1 MDGAF
6 PSQKGQSFDN
16 IPGGNGYGRGNGGG
30 SGGGGQRRG
39 FRGTA
44 ENAKTKLCTRW
55 LQGDCR
61 FGDRCNFA
69 HGEHELR
76 KLPARDE
83 NGAAGG
89 PPPAGG
95 RFGGGRGRGGYGYGG
110 RGGGGPPGG
119 AGYRGQGGRGPQG
132 GYDEYYQGGPP
143 GGYGGGYPGGQPNY
157 QGGYGMEHPQQ
168 GTGGYGPVGGQQA
181 DPSGGQRGPGQN
193 MQQEEVWAQQGY
205 PVQGPNGWFMYRT
218 KDTGEAYYH
227 NHRSN
232 VTQWER
238 PADWPMSAPH
248 M

>member
-6 PSQKGQSFDN
+6 PSVPGQ
-16 IPGGNGYGRGNGGG
+16 GGYGGGRGRG
-30 SGGGGQRRG
+30 RG

-76 KLPARDE
+76 KLPD
-83 NGAAGG
+83 G

-95 RFGGGRGRGGYGYGG
+95 RGYGAPRGRGYGYGGRGSPGGGRGYGYGG
-110 RGGGGPPGG
+110 RGG
-119 AGYRGQGGRGPQG
+119 
-132 GYDEYYQGGPP
+132 
-143 GGYGGGYPGGQPNY
+143 Y
-157 QGGYGMEHPQQ
+157 QGGYGMEQGQQ
-168 GTGGYGPVGGQQA
+168 GGYDRAGA
-181 DPSGGQRGPGQN
+181 APGQS
-193 MQQEEVWAQQGY
+193 EDVWAAQGY
-205 PVQGPNGWFMYRT
+205 PVAGPNGWYMYRT
-218 KDTGEAYYH
+218 KENGECYYH
-227 NHRSN
+227 NHRNN

-238 PADWPMSAPH
+238 PADWPAGAPQ